1 MWLVALFHLKKTV
14 EEFVQIVFHP
24 CVLNILNIDA
34 RQLSCDLAMVS
45 TSKRPLCHD
54 FR

>member
-1 MWLVALFHLKKTV
+1 MWFVALFHLKKTL

-34 RQLSCDLAMVS
+34 RLAIANVRS
-45 TSKRPLCHD
+45 RPKWLGYNTMI
-54 FR
+54 